1 MRIMIVEG
9 ITSITRNNIMPEKIN
24 PMLTDSIL
32 PNLLEAFE
40 KDKKLK
46 LVLQHLI
53 VSLKM
58 VRLVKK

>member
-40 KDKKLK
+40 K
-46 LVLQHLI
+46 
-53 VSLKM
+53 
-58 VRLVKK
+58 R

>member
-1 MRIMIVEG
+1 MIVEG

-40 KDKKLK
+40 KDKRLK

-53 VSLKM
+53 VSLKIFSA
-58 VRLVKK
+58 